1 MTIFRLSVDI
11 DIPHNV
17 QPLKHAGLML
27 LINKITMMQEVV
39 SWDINEVKTAS
50 LAPLG
55 TLLEEDVKKKYV
67 NNSVAFGFETPL

>member
-17 QPLKHAGLML
+17 QPIKHAGVML
-27 LINKITMMQEVV
+27 LVKKVAMMQEVV
-39 SWDINEVKTAS
+39 AWDINEVKDATP
-50 LAPLG
+50 APLG
-55 TLLEEDVKKKYV
+55 TLFEEDDKKKYV